1 MANIDPN
8 RRHWPCHILHS
19 HNLPCVVWF
28 EDAIGYYGVSTV
40 VFDLYILV
48 QDIENAAQVLLQ
60 NGWNLVLQ
68 EKGKIGNAAVDYPQ
82 CRLTPPSQDS
92 RHEAELPTSYPS
104 TFNLLPP
111 LPDTSLPGPTTT
123 VLLSAADW
131 NFSLVSANNTNTSVD
146 TVYPPLPSLVDALID
161 SLLDCPS
168 DNHVLQT
175 HLAAEIASL
184 YTWSPMLK
192 EKAFAEQLAYEHRQ
206 YHLDVLFGM
215 DHGTVQF
222 ISHQRNVREAT
233 RQRTQKLQECSAPH
247 NKDLFTREL
256 QAEIL
261 ASMPKPTVDLEG
273 DGKDEDGWEIYD
285 ESGQINKE

>member
-1 MANIDPN
+1 MN
-8 RRHWPCHILHS
+8 RRGNDVYEILLRYLTYSTITSVKKAWQHY
-19 HNLPCVVWF
+19 LPHQRDMSQQ
-28 EDAIGYYGVSTV
+28 DAQLSNQEGR
-40 VFDLYILV
+40 ILL
-48 QDIENAAQVLLQ
+48 A
-60 NGWNLVLQ
+60 
-68 EKGKIGNAAVDYPQ
+68 
-82 CRLTPPSQDS
+82 
-92 RHEAELPTSYPS
+92 
-104 TFNLLPP
+104 
-111 LPDTSLPGPTTT
+111 
-123 VLLSAADW
+123 LSAY
-131 NFSLVSANNTNTSVD
+131 NNCQCKSLRLAAEAFKGASFNNTNTLVD

-184 YTWSPMLK
+184 YSWSPMLK
-192 EKAFAEQLAYEHRQ
+192 EKAFAQQLVYEHRQ

-233 RQRTQKLQECSAPH
+233 RQRTHDLQECSAPD

-261 ASMPKPTVDLEG
+261 ASMPKPTIDLEV

-285 ESGQINKE
+285 ESGQIALPQGPVCTCLREANHRTRRRRGTSAKRL

>member
-1 MANIDPN
+1 M
-8 RRHWPCHILHS
+8 
-19 HNLPCVVWF
+19 
-28 EDAIGYYGVSTV
+28 ED
-40 VFDLYILV
+40 
-48 QDIENAAQVLLQ
+48 AAQVLLQ

-68 EKGKIGNAAVDYPQ
+68 EKGKIGNAAVHYPQ
-82 CRLTPPSQDS
+82 RRLTPPSQDS
-92 RHEAELPTSYPS
+92 HAPELPTSYPG

-131 NFSLVSANNTNTSVD
+131 NFSFAGADGTHALVD
-146 TVYPPLPSLVDALID
+146 TFYPRLPSLVDALID

-168 DNHVLQT
+168 ANHVLQT

-184 YTWSPMLK
+184 YSWSPRLK

-222 ISHQRNVREAT
+222 ISHQRSVREAA
-233 RQRTQKLQECSAPH
+233 RQRSQKIHECSAPDSR
-247 NKDLFTREL
+247 DLFTRHR
-256 QAEIL
+256 QAGIL
-261 ASMPKPTVDLEG
+261 ASMPKPAGGREG
-273 DGKDEDGWEIYD
+273 DGMDEHGWEIYG
-285 ESGQINKE
+285 ESG